1 MTMLSAHTSRAI
13 HNKGRAALYSIAAE
27 YDCDFDDVVALLGTT
42 SHTSIPSAHNPF
54 TRLESTTQSQP
65 EVSSSLHAPAAQT
78 DGEAPPASPS
88 VAPIIEPQPSA
99 EAVQASGT
107 SQGGNLS
114 PRGGLSN
121 SLPGA
126 ECAEDRA
133 PIPEAPKPLPNDEI
147 MRRPAEAKTSEQGTL
162 SSEPGGVQD
171 RCESTPPTPSRPRKD
186 TARANILAIHAEH
199 PDWPSKLIAQHL
211 GISEDAVR
219 ATASRKG
226 IKLVSWW
233 DYERA
238 LKAETR
244 QALAASVA
252 KPPEA
257 EAPTVEPQVQPAPEL
272 PPLSKPSERLRPL
285 VENDVSDV
293 LHRPRKAQSG
303 RFYLREKAVI
313 GQPPRW
319 VHQSLSPCPTGP
331 GPLMTL
337 DRKWAWFDTMD
348 RYRGALKQWPQ
359 ITSMIKE
366 AVQ

>member
-1 MTMLSAHTSRAI
+1 MTTLSAHTSRAI

-42 SHTSIPSAHNPF
+42 SHTSISGAHSPF
-54 TRLESTTQSQP
+54 TRLDVTTLSETRIPVSTPSQP
-65 EVSSSLHAPAAQT
+65 AESSSRHAPAAVPT
-78 DGEAPPASPS
+78 DGQGLSPS
-88 VAPIIEPQPSA
+88 RPLPSV
-99 EAVQASGT
+99 E
-107 SQGGNLS
+107 
-114 PRGGLSN
+114 
-121 SLPGA
+121 
-126 ECAEDRA
+126 
-133 PIPEAPKPLPNDEI
+133 PIPEAPKPLPDDEE

-257 EAPTVEPQVQPAPEL
+257 EAPTVESQVQPAPEL

-285 VENDVSDV
+285 VENDVTDV

-319 VHQSLSPCPTGP
+319 VHQSLSQCPTGP

-366 AVQ
+366 SVQ

>member
-1 MTMLSAHTSRAI
+1 MTTLSAHTSRAI

-42 SHTSIPSAHNPF
+42 SHTSITGHHSPFVRLPDTTPSQSEAPSKPHAPAAD
-54 TRLESTTQSQP
+54 TPASQAAGDTTGA
-65 EVSSSLHAPAAQT
+65 EVSSSLASAPV
-78 DGEAPPASPS
+78 ENS
-88 VAPIIEPQPSA
+88 VAGDP
-99 EAVQASGT
+99 VT
-107 SQGGNLS
+107 L
-114 PRGGLSN
+114 
-121 SLPGA
+121 
-126 ECAEDRA
+126 
-133 PIPEAPKPLPNDEI
+133 IPEVPKPLPDDEE

-199 PDWPSKLIAQHL
+199 PDWPSKLIAEHL

-219 ATASRKG
+219 ATASRNG

-238 LKAETR
+238 LKVETR

-257 EAPTVEPQVQPAPEL
+257 EAPSAEPQAQPAPEL

-285 VENDVSDV
+285 VENDVTDV

-359 ITSMIKE
+359 ITSMLKE
-366 AVQ
+366 AANG